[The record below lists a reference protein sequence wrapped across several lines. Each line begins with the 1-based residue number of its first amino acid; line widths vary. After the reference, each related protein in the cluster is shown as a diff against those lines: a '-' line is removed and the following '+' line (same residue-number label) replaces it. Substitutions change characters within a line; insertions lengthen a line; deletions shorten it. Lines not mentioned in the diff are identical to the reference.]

1 MADDDAPQPVFSD
14 NEERVYGRSPGA
26 GDWKRYTRITL
37 LVILVVYAVLF
48 FLFNRETVTV
58 TLVVAEV
65 SIPLVWVLM
74 LSFVLGALVMY
85 LLLFLRRRAARKGRD
100 A

>member
-1 MADDDAPQPVFSD
+1 
-14 NEERVYGRSPGA
+14 
-26 GDWKRYTRITL
+26 
-37 LVILVVYAVLF
+37 
-48 FLFNRETVTV
+48 VTV